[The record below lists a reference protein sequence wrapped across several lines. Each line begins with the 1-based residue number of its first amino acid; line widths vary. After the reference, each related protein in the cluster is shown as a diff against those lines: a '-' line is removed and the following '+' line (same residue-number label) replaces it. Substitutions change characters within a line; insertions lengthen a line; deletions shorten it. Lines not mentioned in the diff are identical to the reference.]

1 MKRIIT
7 VTAVLALLCVSSFAK
22 NDPAPSLAIS
32 APVEAVKSAI
42 VTRMMS
48 HGYHLESDTQ
58 FQMVWAKEMDNAK
71 GAMAQFIAG
80 NANCAMPKWIV
91 NLTFAPQSDSV
102 LVLGTQQLDKATTL
116 CARDRVELNGKKN
129 REEMVSFLADIKS
142 KAEALA
148 QAKK

>member
-1 MKRIIT
+1 MKKIIS
-7 VTAVLALLCVSSFAK
+7 VTAVLALLCVCSFAK

-32 APVEAVKSAI
+32 VPVEVVKSAI

-71 GAMAQFIAG
+71 GAMAQLIAG

-102 LVLGTQQLDKATTL
+102 VVGTQQLDKATTL

-148 QAKK
+148 QTKK